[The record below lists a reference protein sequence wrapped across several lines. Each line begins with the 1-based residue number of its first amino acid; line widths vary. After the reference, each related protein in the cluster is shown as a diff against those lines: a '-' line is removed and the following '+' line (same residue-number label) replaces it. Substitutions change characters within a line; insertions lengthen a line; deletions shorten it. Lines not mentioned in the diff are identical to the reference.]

1 MSRLLTT
8 ACCLGVLAF
17 FAIGLVGCDQTPSSV
32 EEYELQG
39 NMNSPSSL
47 VVTPDLQP
55 GFEVEYQ
62 GLEGPPTIETPNR
75 VEVESLGEA
84 EGSPRDGGSK
94 RWRLTLGVDNIDQLL
109 VQDAVLIRG
118 NQINGGE
125 IVDTLSAT
133 ATTSLSVQ
141 TNFTSSFLNVADFE
155 GDVGTESYVPTTD
168 DGVEEPTFEGDAR
181 TISTS
186 GGTDSNI
193 INPDPDGFATPD
205 ATNQPAGSNG
215 VRFLQVDGSSGGSV
229 TINRRTSLPD
239 LNFMTFMVRQASATF
254 SLTITLVE
262 ETGGGTTRRE
272 LGLPIPAGGEWLKL
286 GIPFGFFGDA
296 FNPVASRSGGN
307 GPLTSIEFSADGDV
321 TYAVDE
327 IVFGTEEEGPR
338 VEFHDFERSNLAYG
352 PPFCTGNDYSFSD
365 NVAALSNG
373 YTSHSV
379 SGTDCFGFNY
389 GDGFGGVALGFVDVD
404 GNDVLSFR
412 AQGASDTTE
421 VEAFLES
428 FEGGFNGD
436 QAVTV
441 NPPNGAWEQF
451 EIPLS
456 ELGNDPSALNG
467 NLHNVGF
474 NAVGE
479 FLIDDIKIMP
489 PKN

>member
-1 MSRLLTT
+1 MSRFFTT
-8 ACCLGVLAF
+8 ARCLGVLVF

-32 EEYELQG
+32 EEFEVQG
-39 NMNSPSSL
+39 TMNSPSSL

-55 GFEVEYQ
+55 EFEVEYQ
-62 GLEGPPTIETPNR
+62 GLQEPPTIDTPSR
-75 VEVESLGEA
+75 IGVESLGEA
-84 EGSPRDGGSK
+84 KGSPRDGGSK
-94 RWRLTLGVDNIDQLL
+94 RWRLTLGVDNIDELL

-118 NQINGGE
+118 TEINGGE
-125 IVDTLSAT
+125 VVDTLSAT

-141 TNFTSSFLNVADFE
+141 TNFSSSFLNVADFE

-168 DGVEEPTFEGDAR
+168 SGVEEPAFEGNAR

-186 GGTDSNI
+186 GGTEVNV
-193 INPDPDGFATPD
+193 INPDPDGFGTPD
-205 ATNQPAGSNG
+205 ATNQPEGSNG
-215 VRFLQVDGSSGGSV
+215 VRFLEVEGTSSGSV
-229 TINRRTSLPD
+229 TIERRTSLPGLD
-239 LNFMTFMVRQASATF
+239 FMTFMVRQASATF

-262 ETGGGTTRRE
+262 ETGSGATRRE
-272 LGLPIPAGGEWLKL
+272 LELPIPAGSEWLKM
-286 GIPFGFFGDA
+286 GIPFGFFGDE

-321 TYAVDE
+321 TYAIDE
-327 IVFGTEEEGPR
+327 ILFGTEEVGPR

-352 PPFCTGNDYSFSD
+352 PPFCTGNSYAFADS
-365 NVAALSNG
+365 VAAASDG

-389 GDGFGGVALGFVDVD
+389 GDGFAEVALGFVDVD

-421 VEAFLES
+421 VEAFIES

-451 EIPLS
+451 EIPLN
-456 ELGNDPSALNG
+456 ELGSDPSALKG

-489 PKN
+489 KN